1 MCKKK
6 SICYFKLTSVLIPQ
20 IAFQKGLRIRLE
32 KTINEGCLPV
42 GVSKKSKQ
50 INDNGGTRSGTER
63 RQYNINDST
72 PERRSGWER
81 RGEFD
86 RRKNQTFRGEKA
98 IERREFYR

>member
-1 MCKKK
+1 VQKK
-6 SICYFKLTSVLIPQ
+6 SICYFKLISVLIPQ
-20 IAFQKGLRIRLE
+20 IAFQKGLRVRLE
-32 KTINEGCLPV
+32 KTINEDCLPV
-42 GVSKKSKQ
+42 EVSKKSNR

-63 RQYNINDST
+63 RQYNMNDST

-86 RRKNQTFRGEKA
+86 RRKNQSFRGEKA